1 MVSTAQNF
9 AGDDGFKSKFK
20 RLISFGIINLLK
32 IVIQYIAFKNF
43 RILRKKEVKI

>member
-1 MVSTAQNF
+1 MVLRSNF

-32 IVIQYIAFKNF
+32 IVIQYIAL
-43 RILRKKEVKI
+43 RILEF